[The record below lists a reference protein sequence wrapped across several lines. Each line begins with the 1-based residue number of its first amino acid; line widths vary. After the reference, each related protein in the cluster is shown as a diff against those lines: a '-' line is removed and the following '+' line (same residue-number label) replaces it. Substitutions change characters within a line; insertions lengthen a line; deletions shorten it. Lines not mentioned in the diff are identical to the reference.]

1 MTQVSF
7 SCRTC
12 GAFVSRPDRSRSG
25 GYCSPKCSAH
35 IRHAASVS
43 RNRFAAMCTSTDPV
57 EGKINLAPDCSAID
71 ALPVLIQEA
80 LWTFLLHVAVTCCTA
95 RQAECI
101 RLHFGSGLTQREV
114 AKEIGL
120 NQSTV
125 AHTLYGIKLTSNREY
140 DARYQGKYYGGA
152 IRSIRKQLLTQAGQA
167 QLNAVMTGV
176 GALSVGPAL
185 NPDPPDPQ
193 DRAAGESDAAHNG
206 TDPPLQE

>member
-7 SCRTC
+7 SCRIC

-35 IRHAASVS
+35 IRHAAAVS

-57 EGKINLAPDCSAID
+57 EAKINLAPDCSAID
-71 ALPVLIQEA
+71 ALPVLTQEA
-80 LWTFLLHVAVTCCTA
+80 LWAFLLHVAATCCTA

-101 RLHFGSGLTQREV
+101 RLHFGSGLTQRET
-114 AKEIGL
+114 AGKIGL

-125 AHTLYGIKLTSNREY
+125 AHTLYGIRLTSNREH
-140 DARYQGKYYGGA
+140 DAKYQGKYYGGA

-176 GALSVGPAL
+176 GGLRVGPAL
-185 NPDPPDPQ
+185 NPAPPDPQ
-193 DRAAGESDAAHNG
+193 QQPRNN
-206 TDPPLQE
+206 